1 MKSPDWMTNYDH
13 VLREIR
19 AEQQG
24 EITGRQE
31 KQIAVAAE
39 HTLEEY
45 RNEQLQGINLRQDSV
60 SYLAFSRQP
69 SAKS

>member
-1 MKSPDWMTNYDH
+1 MTNYDH

-31 KQIAVAAE
+31 KQIAVAAAE
-39 HTLEEY
+39 HILEEY